1 MFNLKKIGFVFFALI
16 FILSCSKKQIEF
28 SGKYLTYTNTQE
40 GYEIDYPSEILK
52 PVDGAPSEQVFI
64 SNDGEVRLSVSVSD
78 IEESGPEFIFK
89 TADTYEKKEAQ
100 KFTVSDK
107 NMGRDGFILKGYS
120 KDKMFYCQ
128 ALSINEKFYTIR
140 FEYNKKDY
148 DTYRD
153 ILTHIVD
160 SFELTSASLAQ
171 EKTEDAALKEAAA
184 AGNKNSYDEGKLI
197 SFAFSFLSNV
207 YWENNFNLLLKNSSP
222 KLADFVHPEYGVR
235 RFYNPGTTVRL
246 FSAEENFGFDEST
259 DFSTI
264 PSANKFGGSIPFY
277 EKMPKGGFCEES
289 NDKDGVYC
297 AIVQELPTAVDPA
310 SFESDEIKN
319 LKIELPNDYKAIL
332 KILILDEGFIKKT
345 FYFFDIEDKWFLFF
359 VDDCDCSA

>member
-1 MFNLKKIGFVFFALI
+1 MFKIKKISFVFFTLI
-16 FILSCSKKQIEF
+16 FILSCSKKQPEF

-52 PVDGAPSEQVFI
+52 PLESSPSEQVFA
-64 SNDGEVRLSVSVSD
+64 SNDGDVSLSVSVSD
-78 IEESGPEFIFK
+78 IEETGPDFIFK
-89 TADTYEKKEAQ
+89 TADLYEKKESE

-120 KDKMFYCQ
+120 KDKMFFCQ
-128 ALSINEKFYTIR
+128 ALAINEKFYKIR

-153 ILTHIVD
+153 ILTHIID
-160 SFELTSASLAQ
+160 SFELTSAVASH
-171 EKTEDAALKEAAA
+171 
-184 AGNKNSYDEGKLI
+184 NNSYDEGKLI

-207 YWENNFNLLLKNSSP
+207 YWENNFNLLLKNSSS

-277 EKMPKGGFCEES
+277 DKMPDGGLCEES

-297 AIVQELPTAVDPA
+297 VIVQELPTAVDPA

-332 KILILDEGFIKKT
+332 KILILNEGFIKKT